1 MEYIIDNNKD
11 LKLLIT
17 NIENDQLLYKN
28 MFNKREVELQLQI
41 NEINELKLILNTV
54 ELDKKI
60 NEYNQNFNIFKND
73 INNFNNH
80 YENQINLLKNDIL
93 EKILEVLKKYSID
106 NQIDLILDANS
117 YILSN
122 SSIDITNIILEKLNT
137 IKF

>member
-28 MFNKREVELQLQI
+28 MFNKWEVELQLQI
-41 NEINELKLILNTV
+41 NEINELKLILDTV

-60 NEYNQNFNIFKND
+60 NEYNQNFNIFQND